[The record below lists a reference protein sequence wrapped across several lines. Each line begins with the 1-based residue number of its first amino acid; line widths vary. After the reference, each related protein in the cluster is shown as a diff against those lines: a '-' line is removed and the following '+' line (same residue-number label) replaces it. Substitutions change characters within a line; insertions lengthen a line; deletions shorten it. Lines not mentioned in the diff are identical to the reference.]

1 MESDDLEALEPW
13 LGDVLD
19 SLGPGPKRRL
29 SLKIGQAVRRT
40 NAARIAKNEEPDGRA
55 MDPRKPRKRR
65 SSKSG
70 RVKRKA
76 KMFKK
81 LRLVR
86 NMRLRAN
93 AEGVE
98 LSFKGGVARVASE
111 HHYGEEAFVGKTRDG
126 RTIKA
131 RMAQRKSLGFSRDDQ
146 DAIID
151 AAAKHLSPEN

>member
-1 MESDDLEALEPW
+1 MADDLEGLEPW
-13 LGDVLD
+13 LGDVLE
-19 SLGPGPKRRL
+19 SLAPGPRRRL
-29 SLKIGQAVRRT
+29 SLKIGQAIRRT
-40 NAARIAKNEEPDGRA
+40 NAARIARNEEPDGRA
-55 MDPRKPRKRR
+55 MEPRKPRKRR

-76 KMFKK
+76 KMFRK

-86 NMRLRAN
+86 NMRLRTSG
-93 AEGVE
+93 EGVE
-98 LSFKGGVARVASE
+98 LSFKGGAASVAAE

-131 RMAQRKSLGFSRDDQ
+131 RMTERRLLGFSRDDQ

-151 AAAKHLSPEN
+151 AVVEHLSPDP